1 MRTGGAPYISPLY
14 TSGLLPPLLDVLS
27 PHEASPSTLLAALRT
42 LNTIAD
48 SRLLQHPLRRLHPD
62 TLTDLLY
69 TEHHLHNLAEI
80 LSQTSAVWAVQQ
92 QISLASSLISKTC
105 QEEHHR
111 ASLEQAGLLSVLATK
126 LASFAVAT
134 GCSDDG
140 WAVYPEDIPLP
151 ATEKAELAPIL
162 DAICA
167 IAQTSKSRWG
177 RFLSSPA
184 FAALFPNYT
193 SSPKLAYS
201 ALKGQVLVGSRP
213 HPIETLLPHL
223 QASHKPLP
231 NTSKFPPLGAIGTS
245 NQPLL
250 TAFGASSD
258 DWVPDAEHPLIPWLI
273 YIARAEAG
281 GIARLVALQAITNLF
296 RCGLTHKRREAE
308 FATLLVPLL
317 VTMLERQVILPKG
330 PSVCL
335 HLDSSSDRLLLEH
348 KTPAVLAT
356 LVVDSMDLQK
366 AAIDAGVIKRLSN
379 ILKKSFD
386 PLPPSATASLWSPE
400 PQTSDITMEDTPT
413 LGHAGLSTQASHVT
427 KLRESTLTGLAA
439 LASLRDDHRKS
450 IIENGVISC
459 VIQSLKPYSVD
470 SSSSNKQAEDFT
482 NQPQIVTEN
491 PKEVILAACALAQGL
506 SRSVSALRTSLMDAG
521 LAAPLFLLLKH
532 QDVDLQ
538 VAATAVVCNLVL
550 DFSPMRE
557 VRILSS
563 H

>member
-1 MRTGGAPYISPLY
+1 M
-14 TSGLLPPLLDVLS
+14 LPPLLDVLS
-27 PHEASPSTLLAALRT
+27 PYEASPQTLLAALRT

-48 SRLLQHPLRRLHPD
+48 SRSLQHPLRRLHPD

-69 TEHHLHNLAEI
+69 TEHHLHNIAEI
-80 LSQTSAVWAVQQ
+80 ISQTSSLWSVQQ

-126 LASFAVAT
+126 LASFVVAT
-134 GCSDDG
+134 GCSDEIWTG
-140 WAVYPEDIPLP
+140 SAKNLPLP

-162 DAICA
+162 DAVCA
-167 IAQTSKSRWG
+167 IAQTSKARWE
-177 RFLSSPA
+177 RFVSVS
-184 FAALFPNYT
+184 FPYAIFTDRNSFLKMDYVA
-193 SSPKLAYS
+193 P
-201 ALKGQVLVGSRP
+201 KGQGFHGAPPNS
-213 HPIETLLPHL
+213 IETLLPHL
-223 QASHKPLP
+223 RASHKTLP
-231 NTSKFPPLGAIGTS
+231 NTSNFPPLDTIGTS

-250 TAFGASSD
+250 TTFGIPFLD
-258 DWVPDAEHPLIPWLI
+258 DWFIDAEPPLLPWLI

-281 GIARLVALQAITNLF
+281 GVARLAALQASTNIF
-296 RCGLTHKRREAE
+296 RCGLTPKRREAE
-308 FATLLVPLL
+308 FASLLIPLL
-317 VTMLERQVILPKG
+317 VTMLERQANPPKG
-330 PSVCL
+330 PSICVQP
-335 HLDSSSDRLLLEH
+335 DNSSDKLLLEH

-356 LVVDSMDLQK
+356 LVVDSMELQK
-366 AAIDAGVIKRLSN
+366 AAIDAGVIKKLSN

-400 PQTSDITMEDTPT
+400 PQTSDISMEDTPT
-413 LGHAGLSTQASHVT
+413 LGHAGLSPQASHVT
-427 KLRESTLTGLAA
+427 KLREATLTGLAA

-459 VIQSLKPYSVD
+459 VIQSLKPYSMD
-470 SSSSNKQAEDFT
+470 SSPSNKQAEDFT
-482 NQPQIVTEN
+482 NQPQTVTEN

-506 SRSVSALRTSLMDAG
+506 SRSVSTLRTSLMDAG

-550 DFSPMRE
+550 EFSPMRE

-563 H
+563 R

>member
-1 MRTGGAPYISPLY
+1 M
-14 TSGLLPPLLDVLS
+14 LPPLLDVLS
-27 PHEASPSTLLAALRT
+27 PHETSPPTLLAALRT

-69 TEHHLHNLAEI
+69 TEHNLHNLAEI
-80 LSQTSAVWAVQQ
+80 LSQTSADWSVQQ

-111 ASLEQAGLLSVLATK
+111 SSLEQAGFLSVLATK
-126 LASFAVAT
+126 IASFVVAT
-134 GCSDDG
+134 SCSDGTWAGCSADT
-140 WAVYPEDIPLP
+140 PLP

-162 DAICA
+162 DAVCA
-167 IAQTSKSRWG
+167 IAQTSKARWQ
-177 RFLSSPA
+177 RFISNP
-184 FAALFPNYT
+184 FPYAMFSDRTNSFPT
-193 SSPKLAYS
+193 FGDLAH
-201 ALKGQVLVGSRP
+201 KGQALNGSP
-213 HPIETLLPHL
+213 SYSYPIETLLPHIR
-223 QASHKPLP
+223 ASHKPLP
-231 NTSKFPPLGAIGTS
+231 NTSSFPPLGAIGTS
-245 NQPLL
+245 NRPLM
-250 TAFGASSD
+250 TAFGLNDYGWD
-258 DWVPDAEHPLIPWLI
+258 DDESPLVPWLL
-273 YIARAEAG
+273 YIARAEAS

-296 RCGLTHKRREAE
+296 RCGLTFQRREAE
-308 FATLLVPLL
+308 FATLVVPLL
-317 VTMLERQVILPKG
+317 VTMLERQVIPLKG
-330 PSVCL
+330 PSVCVQ
-335 HLDSSSDRLLLEH
+335 LDNPSERLLLEH

-400 PQTSDITMEDTPT
+400 PQTSDVAMEDTPT
-413 LGHAGLSTQASHVT
+413 LGHAGLSPQASHVT
-427 KLRESTLTGLAA
+427 KLREATLTGLAA

-459 VIQSLKPYSVD
+459 VIQSLKPYSID
-470 SSSSNKQAEDFT
+470 SPSSNKQADDVT

-491 PKEVILAACALAQGL
+491 PKEVILAACALARGL
-506 SRSVSALRTSLMDAG
+506 SRSVSTLRTSLMDAG

-538 VAATAVVCNLVL
+538 IAATAVVCNLVL
-550 DFSPMRE
+550 EFSPMRE

-563 H
+563 R